1 MNKVELNIDYVVKDE
16 YEEGTIISQ
25 SRTGTVT
32 EGAKLTITVTK
43 KSEVIETPDEG
54 VIEEE

>member
-1 MNKVELNIDYVVKDE
+1 VELNIDYVIKDE

-43 KSEVIETPDEG
+43 KSEVVETPEEG
-54 VIEEE
+54 DTLEE